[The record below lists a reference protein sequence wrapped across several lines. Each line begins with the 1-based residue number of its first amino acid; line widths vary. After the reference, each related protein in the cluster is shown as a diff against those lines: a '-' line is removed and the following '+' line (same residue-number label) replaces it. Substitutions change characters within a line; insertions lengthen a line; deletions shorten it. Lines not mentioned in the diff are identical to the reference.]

1 MEQYPN
7 TLFFTFVIVIV
18 TLEAW
23 GIHYTIQ
30 FRSRLMFLI
39 PWAVAV
45 ILTVVLLTEFDF
57 IQIARNAEYEII
69 QFIKGIS
76 F

>member
-7 TLFFTFVIVIV
+7 TLFFMFIIMIVV
-18 TLEAW
+18 LEAW
-23 GIHYTIQ
+23 GIQYTLQ

-39 PWAVAV
+39 PWSLAV
-45 ILTVVLLTEFDF
+45 ILTVALLIEFNF
-57 IQIARNAEYEII
+57 IQIAHNAEYEII